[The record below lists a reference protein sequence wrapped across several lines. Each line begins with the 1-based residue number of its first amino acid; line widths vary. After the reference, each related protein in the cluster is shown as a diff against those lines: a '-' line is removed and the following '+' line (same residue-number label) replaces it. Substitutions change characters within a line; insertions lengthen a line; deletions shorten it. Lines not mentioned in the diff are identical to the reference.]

1 MKPPFPAGIH
11 PTKEPTMHRPDRAP
25 TRPFRPAPLVLAL
38 LAAGAL
44 QLALPGQAHAQAE
57 SGRQSYAIPA
67 GPLDQALNQFAL
79 KAGILLTVDGKL
91 TAGRQSPGLNAQ
103 TSLDEGF
110 RQLLRGSGLEAVRG
124 ANGYQLRAIPPA
136 SGEATLGAVTVTA
149 GGIGENAWGPVK
161 GYLARHS
168 ASGTKTG
175 APIVETP
182 QSISV
187 VTADRIE
194 ALGATTVKEVLAYTP
209 GVEIAPYGTD
219 SRYDWINIR
228 GFDAYSPGFY
238 LDGMQLRNNAWWAV
252 WQTENYGVE
261 RIEIMRGPASVLFG
275 QNAPGGLVNLVSKR
289 PAADTPN
296 EIQVQLGSDSRRQLA
311 GDFSGA
317 LNDDGSALYRVLALV
332 RDGEQPDGRMADD
345 RVFLAPSLTLKPS
358 SATTLTLQA
367 QLLRSRAG
375 TYVRSLPES
384 GTLVR
389 TPAGTR
395 LPRDVYAG
403 EPDFNRLD
411 QDQHAFGYHLEHR
424 ANDIWTLRQQARY
437 AELDMDYRQVYQSG
451 FVTVNGDASDPI
463 NYRFLSRNVNG
474 SQEKIRLLTIDNQ
487 AQADFA
493 LGASRHTALFGL
505 DYQRGNFDQRTYF
518 SGTVGDLDLTNPVYG
533 QSVVP
538 GPIDVSARTRLT
550 QLGLYLQDQIRTGD
564 WITTLA
570 ARYDRATVDNDDRLL
585 GTRVKQTD
593 GKLSGRAG
601 IVYQHASGWAPYA
614 SYTTSFSPVTT
625 IDPATNKPFDPET
638 GRQIEAGVR
647 YQPSGHKALYGAAL
661 FDLRRQNFISYTP
674 LTFVPRQTG
683 EINVRGLELEAV
695 LTPLP
700 ALNLTAA
707 YAYTPRAEVTKSENP
722 AEVGKQANAVARHR
736 LSLWGDY
743 RFASGIK
750 LGLGARYT
758 GPTHG
763 INESASAEVP
773 GYTVFDALLG
783 YDVGRWN
790 LALNVH
796 NLGDKTYITNCGSG
810 SCYYGT
816 QRRTLLTASYRW

>member
-1 MKPPFPAGIH
+1 MLVTPPFTLRLSCTLLCLAG
-11 PTKEPTMHRPDRAP
+11 
-25 TRPFRPAPLVLAL
+25 LATLPPSL
-38 LAAGAL
+38 LAAE
-44 QLALPGQAHAQAE
+44 PG
-57 SGRQSYAIPA
+57 
-67 GPLDQALNQFAL
+67 
-79 KAGILLTVDGKL
+79 
-91 TAGRQSPGLNAQ
+91 TAAAQ
-103 TSLDEGF
+103 TSLRSVDIAPGPLSEVLARYAASAGIALSFDAASLRQITSPGLKGSYTVQQGF
-110 RQLLRGSGLEAVRG
+110 DKLLTGSGLEAVKG
-124 ANGYQLRAIPPA
+124 ENGYQLRPIPPA

-238 LDGMQLRNNAWWAV
+238 LDGLQLRNNAWWAI

-296 EIQVQLGSDSRRQLA
+296 EIQVQLGSDARRQLA

-345 RVFLAPSLTLKPS
+345 RFFLAPSLTLKPS

-384 GTLVR
+384 GTLIR

-403 EPDFNRLD
+403 EPDFNRLN
-411 QDQHAFGYHLEHR
+411 QDQHSFGYSLEHR
-424 ANDIWTLRQQARY
+424 ADDTWTLRQQARY

-463 NYRFLSRNVNG
+463 NYRSLSRNVNG
-474 SQEKIRLLTIDNQ
+474 SKEKIRLLTIDNQ

-493 LGASRHTALFGL
+493 LGTTRHTALVGL
-505 DYQRGNFDQRTYF
+505 DYQQGNFDQRTYF
-518 SGTVGDLDLTNPVYG
+518 SGTVGNFDLYDPLYG

-538 GPIDVSARTRLT
+538 GPTDVSVRTKLT
-550 QLGLYLQDQIRTGD
+550 QLGLYLQDQIRAGD
-564 WITTLA
+564 WITTFA

-601 IVYQHASGWAPYA
+601 IVYQHPSGWAPYA

-647 YQPSGHKALYGAAL
+647 YQPSGHKALYSAAL
-661 FDLRRQNFISYTP
+661 FDLRRQNYISYTP
-674 LTFVPRQTG
+674 LTFVPKQTG

-700 ALNLTAA
+700 ALSLTTA
-707 YAYTPRAEVTKSENP
+707 YAYTPRADVTKSANP
-722 AEVGKQANAVARHR
+722 AEIGKQANAVARHR

-743 RFASGIK
+743 RFASGVK
-750 LGLGARYT
+750 VGLGARYT

-763 INESASAEVP
+763 INESASTEVP

-783 YDVGRWN
+783 YDFGRWN

>member
-1 MKPPFPAGIH
+1 MSVTHHQPPFKRRLCALLCLAALSALPPALHAAESAAAAVQAG
-11 PTKEPTMHRPDRAP
+11 
-25 TRPFRPAPLVLAL
+25 TRSIDIGPGPLSEVLARY
-38 LAAGAL
+38 AASAGVAL
-44 QLALPGQAHAQAE
+44 SFDAASL
-57 SGRQSYAIPA
+57 RQI
-67 GPLDQALNQFAL
+67 
-79 KAGILLTVDGKL
+79 
-91 TAGRQSPGLNAQ
+91 QSPGLKGNYTVQ
-103 TSLDEGF
+103 QGF
-110 RQLLRGSGLEAVRG
+110 DRLLAGSGLTAVKRES
-124 ANGYQLRAIPPA
+124 GYQLQPAPQA
-136 SGEATLGAVTVTA
+136 SGETTLGTVTVTA
-149 GGIGENAWGPVK
+149 VGVDENAWGPVK

-175 APIVETP
+175 APILETP

-238 LDGMQLRNNAWWAV
+238 LDGLQLRNNAWWAV
-252 WQTENYGVE
+252 WQTENYGIE
-261 RIEIMRGPASVLFG
+261 RIEIMRGPSSVLFG

-289 PAADTPN
+289 PAAGTPN
-296 EIQVQLGSDSRRQLA
+296 EIQVQFGSDARRQLA

-317 LNDDGSALYRVLALV
+317 LDADGNALYRVLALV
-332 RDGEQPDGRMADD
+332 RDGEQPEGKMADD

-411 QDQHAFGYHLEHR
+411 QDQLSFGYSLEHH
-424 ANDIWTLRQQARY
+424 AGDTWTLRQQARY

-474 SQEKIRLLTIDNQ
+474 SKEKIRLLSIDNQ

-493 LGASRHTALFGL
+493 VGTSYHTVLLGL
-505 DYQRGNFDQRTYF
+505 DYQQGRFDQRSYF
-518 SGTVGDLDLTNPVYG
+518 SGTVGDLDLDNPVYG
-533 QSVVP
+533 QSVVA
-538 GPIDVSARTRLT
+538 GPIDVDARTKLT
-550 QLGLYLQDQIRTGD
+550 QLGLYLQDQMRTGN
-564 WITTLA
+564 WITNLA

-585 GTRVKQTD
+585 GTRVNQTD

-601 IVYQHASGWAPYA
+601 IVYQHPSGWAPYA

-625 IDPATNKPFDPET
+625 IDPLTNKPFDPET
-638 GRQIEAGVR
+638 GRQIEAGIR

-674 LTFVPRQTG
+674 LTFIPKQTG

-695 LTPLP
+695 VTPLP

-707 YAYTPRAEVTKSENP
+707 YAFTPRAEVTQSENP

-743 RFASGIK
+743 RFAAGIK
-750 LGLGARYT
+750 IGLGARYT
-758 GPTHG
+758 GPTRG
-763 INESASAEVP
+763 INESASADVP
-773 GYTVFDALLG
+773 GYTIFDALLG

-810 SCYYGT
+810 SCYFGT